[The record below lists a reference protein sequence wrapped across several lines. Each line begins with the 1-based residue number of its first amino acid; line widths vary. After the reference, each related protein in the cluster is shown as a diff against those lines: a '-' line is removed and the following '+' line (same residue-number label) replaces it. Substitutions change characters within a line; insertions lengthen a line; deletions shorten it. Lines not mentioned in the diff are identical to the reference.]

1 MSVHKFSEDDWNL
14 QTISDTDGQTNRQAE
29 LSKFDRKL
37 TSGWEKAMS
46 QGHFKFKLE
55 KGKLQTKIIP
65 GKKKYV
71 VQLNVP
77 RFQEKRKMDVIRSLK
92 HPFQAEKFNFTKI
105 KPEEILFELVKET
118 NSNGEQQTNGCYDN
132 TAVEHQK
139 KDLIIINVSPME
151 YGHILIVPD
160 VYSLAPQV
168 LTVKSLELALETIL
182 LSSHRGFH
190 VGFNSL
196 CAFASVN
203 HLHLHAYYL
212 EHELFV
218 ETCPVQHLCGD
229 LYELDEMP
237 VKGFA
242 FQLHGSTVQKLARTL
257 HKVTSCLH
265 DQEIAHNLHLSRGT
279 VFGTDKTETIRI
291 FLWPR
296 KKVIGEND
304 LAAFNAA
311 FVELAGHLP
320 IKVADLFDGLTE
332 ESINETIRSAALED
346 GEYGALKATVMELCR
361 TCH

>member
-46 QGHFKFKLE
+46 QGHFKFQLE

-71 VQLNVP
+71 VQ
-77 RFQEKRKMDVIRSLK
+77 
-92 HPFQAEKFNFTKI
+92 
-105 KPEEILFELVKET
+105 
-118 NSNGEQQTNGCYDN
+118 
-132 TAVEHQK
+132 

-151 YGHILIVPD
+151 YGHVLIVPD
-160 VYSLAPQV
+160 VYSLEPQV

-182 LSSHRGFH
+182 LSNHRSVRGFH

-265 DQEIAHNLHLSRGT
+265 DQEIAHNLHLSQGT

-291 FLWPR
+291 FLWPER
-296 KKVIGEND
+296 KLLVREND

-320 IKVADLFDGLTE
+320 IKVAELFDGLTE